1 MASTGARRELIMTGG
16 RTPSRGHGL
25 EATPPEDDKVF
36 VFKSVDFSMHVLREK
51 VYCLSCFCCAYAY
64 GFTISSETMR

>member
-1 MASTGARRELIMTGG
+1 M
-16 RTPSRGHGL
+16 GHGL